1 MDTDEPKKV
10 FSYDEAAALMPE
22 VRRLTEDAY
31 QRVAALEPRRGR
43 RAARPEARQEADEI
57 VRAWA
62 ESLAVMGVEIKGLW
76 LVDFDNGGG
85 YYCWKYPEAGLQY
98 YHSYEDGFQ
107 GRVRI
112 H

>member
-1 MDTDEPKKV
+1 MDTDAPKRL

-31 QRVAALEPRRGR
+31 RRVAALEPRRGR
-43 RAARPEARQEADEI
+43 RAPRPEAREEADGI

-62 ESLAVMGVEIKGLW
+62 ASLAGMGIEIKGPW
-76 LVDFDNGGG
+76 LVDFDNGAG
-85 YYCWKYPEAGLQY
+85 YYCWQYPEPGLQY
-98 YHSYEDGFQ
+98 FHSYEDGFQ